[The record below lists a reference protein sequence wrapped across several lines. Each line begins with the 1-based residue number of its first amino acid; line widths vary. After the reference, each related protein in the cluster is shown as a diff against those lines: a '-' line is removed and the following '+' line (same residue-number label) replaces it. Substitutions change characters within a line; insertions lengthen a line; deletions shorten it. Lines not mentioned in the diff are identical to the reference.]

1 MLAFLAG
8 PPDYGRGAVLR
19 PPAQLLPS
27 APSGPALFDPTFP
40 DVNPYAF
47 VPMAAASGRDS
58 GGAGAAASPD
68 EGEGESAQVQFFGTG
83 SQSWK
88 PAGRLACMQKGV
100 KSVSE
105 LWLCRC
111 LRSLSSATHLRDQ
124 HPVAALTGDN
134 KVAK

>member
-19 PPAQLLPS
+19 PRAQLLPS

-58 GGAGAAASPD
+58 GGSGAAARPD
-68 EGEGESAQVQFFGTG
+68 EGEGESAQVQFLAPGLKHG
-83 SQSWK
+83 NQQ
-88 PAGRLACMQKGV
+88 GGLLACKKGV
-100 KSVSE
+100 KSV
-105 LWLCRC
+105 
-111 LRSLSSATHLRDQ
+111 LSC
-124 HPVAALTGDN
+124 
-134 KVAK
+134 